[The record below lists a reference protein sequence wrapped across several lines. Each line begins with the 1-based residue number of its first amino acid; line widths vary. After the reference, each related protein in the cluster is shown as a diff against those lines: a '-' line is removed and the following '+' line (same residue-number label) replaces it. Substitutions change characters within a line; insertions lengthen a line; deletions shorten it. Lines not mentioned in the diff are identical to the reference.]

1 MKDILIP
8 FSVRFDENVH
18 RKLKVIAAYHEKSLN
33 TFMNDA
39 LEKVVQTWEK
49 EHGEIKFP
57 NKL

>member
-1 MKDILIP
+1 MKDTLIP

-33 TFMNDA
+33 TFMNDSLA
-39 LEKVVQTWEK
+39 EVVQNWER

-57 NKL
+57 KQ